1 MKARTWA
8 WVAMWAWAVV
18 TPAARA
24 RADELPVV
32 SVHGFVSQGF
42 LKTSANQYLVPS
54 SDKGSFAF
62 TEEAINFNVNP
73 RPGLRI
79 GAQLF
84 ARDVGREGNHRVTI
98 DWALADYR
106 WRNSLGVRFGKLK
119 LATNLYNDLIDT
131 DAARPEIFQPA
142 GLYSATQRDFRT
154 AFNGASV
161 YGTVGAFEYHL
172 MGGVID
178 FDNTQLVRDLFAQ
191 TAVGLLPVL
200 GLPQGDY
207 NVPDPQTDSRHLLAG
222 TLQWNTPLRGLRTRI
237 SFAEVHMTAST
248 PVQFSGRVGQ
258 VPVSLTQRIDIDLDV
273 PGEWTVSGE
282 YQHGPWRLVAEG
294 QHRAVDI
301 LTGIA
306 GVSAKT
312 ELRSLAWYGRATYRI
327 RDRVDLSAAYSEYY
341 PDRRDR
347 EGAEQV
353 LVGKPAHGAWH
364 KDLSVTARWDI
375 TPNWLIKVELHDING
390 TAELSDA
397 ENAGRSLSKDW
408 RLFALRTTFHF

>member
-24 RADELPVV
+24 RADELPAV
-32 SVHGFVSQGF
+32 SVHGFVSQGY

-54 SDKGSFAF
+54 SDRGSFAF
-62 TEEAINFNVNP
+62 TDEAINFNVSP

-79 GAQLF
+79 GAQLY

-106 WRNSLGVRFGKLK
+106 WRNALGVRFGKLK
-119 LATNLYNDLIDT
+119 LATNLYNDLIDA
-131 DAARPEIFQPA
+131 DAARPEIFQP
-142 GLYSATQRDFRT
+142 GGMYSASQRDFRA

-178 FDNTQLVRDLFAQ
+178 FDNTLLVRELFAQ
-191 TAVGLLPVL
+191 TALGLLPAF
-200 GLPQGDY
+200 GLSQGDY
-207 NVPDPQTDSRHLLAG
+207 NVPDPETDSRHFVAG
-222 TLQWNTPLRGLRTRI
+222 TLQWNPPVRGLRTRV
-237 SFAEVHMTAST
+237 SFAKLRMKATS
-248 PVQFSGRVGQ
+248 PVQLSGRVGPL
-258 VPVSLTQRIDIDLDV
+258 PVSVTQRIDLDLDV
-273 PGEWTVSGE
+273 PSEWTLSAE
-282 YQHGPWRLVAEG
+282 YQHGPWRLAAEG
-294 QHRAVDI
+294 QHRAVDL
-301 LTGIA
+301 LTGIGA
-306 GVSAKT
+306 ATSRA
-312 ELRSLAWYGRATYRI
+312 ELRSLAWYARATYRVK
-327 RDRVDLSAAYSEYY
+327 DRVDLSGAYSEYY

-347 EGAEQV
+347 DGAGEV
-353 LVGKPAHGAWH
+353 RNGRPAYEAWH
-364 KDLSVTARWDI
+364 KDLSLTARWDI
-375 TPNWLIKVELHDING
+375 TPNWLFKVELHDING

-397 ENAGRSLSKDW
+397 ENAGRPLRKDW